1 MAGKPFSWSVQVKPG
16 QKVFTVIPG
25 LPHLFA
31 SVRSNPVGA
40 VRKELEDSAG
50 KTCKAKSTVVLNNWS
65 VQILQSASASAQT
78 R

>member
-1 MAGKPFSWSVQVKPG
+1 MAGKPFGRSVRVKPG

-40 VRKELEDSAG
+40 VRKELEESDH
-50 KTCKAKSTVVLNNWS
+50 STNCFTKNGANV
-65 VQILQSASASAQT
+65 ID
-78 R
+78 RPR

>member
-1 MAGKPFSWSVQVKPG
+1 MAGQPFSWSVQVKPG
-16 QKVFTVIPG
+16 QKVFIPG